1 MWQPTS
7 KKRGEEQAGVSRECA
22 DLEEGVH
29 WLLCQGSQR
38 ATDLVGDLPETRAPG
53 PRGAWQHVLGLIAI
67 DRALIIR
74 QADVSHHIS
83 HFSFVALWVVCQQ
96 KPGKFSVGLRVTLRR
111 YGLGCRAVQAP
122 MPRSLQNARASAPL
136 TRGAARA
143 QIKNPDKG
151 PTLRTGHSLVVSGL
165 PNNPKAVIIGGC
177 TAEGVVNEGW
187 NLKLGVETLEW
198 EKPKIGQP
206 DKAPSPRWR
215 HTANLLRASPRARQT
230 AGSRPGV
237 HA

>member
-1 MWQPTS
+1 MPEVGNLEWLAMDVRTAPQPPQLWPIS
-7 KKRGEEQAGVSRECA
+7 V
-22 DLEEGVH
+22 
-29 WLLCQGSQR
+29 
-38 ATDLVGDLPETRAPG
+38 
-53 PRGAWQHVLGLIAI
+53 AI
-67 DRALIIR
+67 DTRCPA
-74 QADVSHHIS
+74 S
-83 HFSFVALWVVCQQ
+83 
-96 KPGKFSVGLRVTLRR
+96 KTP
-111 YGLGCRAVQAP
+111 AP
-122 MPRSLQNARASAPL
+122 NARASAPL

-177 TAEGVVNEGW
+177 TAEGVVNEVW

-215 HTANLLRASPRARQT
+215 HTANLLRASPRARPT
-230 AGSRPGV
+230 TPTTPRRCALS
-237 HA
+237 

>member
-1 MWQPTS
+1 MARHGRAYKPPT
-7 KKRGEEQAGVSRECA
+7 APALA
-22 DLEEGVH
+22 D
-29 WLLCQGSQR
+29 
-38 ATDLVGDLPETRAPG
+38 
-53 PRGAWQHVLGLIAI
+53 
-67 DRALIIR
+67 
-74 QADVSHHIS
+74 IS
-83 HFSFVALWVVCQQ
+83 CH
-96 KPGKFSVGLRVTLRR
+96 R
-111 YGLGCRAVQAP
+111 YQ
-122 MPRSLQNARASAPL
+122 PRSLQNARASAPL

-177 TAEGVVNEGW
+177 TAEGVVNEVW

-215 HTANLLRASPRARQT
+215 HTANLLRASPRARPT
-230 AGSRPGV
+230 TPTTPRRCALS
-237 HA
+237 